1 MRLYN
6 KYLTNLIYHDYS
18 IKHSDYK
25 RKLKRHISSI
35 LRLKNKK
42 RVQIDLIN
50 QFALYQIKKVKSTQ
64 NFSKE
69 EHFLC
74 KTTLFLI

>member
-1 MRLYN
+1 MIILS
-6 KYLTNLIYHDYS
+6 S
-18 IKHSDYK
+18 IPIIK
-25 RKLKRHISSI
+25 RKLKGHKSSI
-35 LRLKNKK
+35 FASKNKK

-50 QFALYQIKKVKSTQ
+50 QFELYQIKKVKSTQ

-74 KTTLFLI
+74 KTILFLI